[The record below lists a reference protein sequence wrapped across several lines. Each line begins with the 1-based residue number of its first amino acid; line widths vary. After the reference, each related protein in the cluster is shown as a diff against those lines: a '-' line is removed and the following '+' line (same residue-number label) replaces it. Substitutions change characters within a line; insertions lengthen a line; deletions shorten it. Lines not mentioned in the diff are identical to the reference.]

1 MRYHVA
7 GQSHRG
13 AVRESN
19 QDVVD
24 WRINDAGDQALL
36 VVADG
41 MGGHQGGEVASRLAV
56 DAIIESLEP
65 EIAGASSGT
74 TDADIRGKLDRAFR
88 LANERIVSR
97 RSGDPRLEKMGTTL
111 VVAWLSGNRAHIA
124 HIGDSRCYS
133 LRGSQALCLTRD
145 DTVVQN
151 MLEDGSIT
159 RADVPNVPFRN
170 VLTRAVGTVE
180 QAAPSYRRETLDEGD
195 VLLLCSDGLTDSVPE
210 YRWLEIHKESD
221 GMERTV
227 QAMIDAGLANEAGDN
242 VSVVLLTLEY

>member
-1 MRYHVA
+1 MQYHVA

-24 WRINDAGDQALL
+24 WRINHAGDQALL

-56 DAIIESLEP
+56 DAVIESLEP
-65 EIAGASSGT
+65 AIAGASSDT
-74 TDADIRGKLDRAFR
+74 TNDAIQEDLERAFA

-97 RSGDPRLEKMGTTL
+97 RSGDRKLEKMGTTL
-111 VVAWLSGNRAHIA
+111 VVAWVSGNQAHIA
-124 HIGDSRCYS
+124 HVGDSRCYS
-133 LRGSQALCLTRD
+133 LRDSEAVCLTRD

-159 RADVPNVPFRN
+159 EADVPNVPFRN
-170 VLTRAVGTVE
+170 VLTRAVGAVE
-180 QAAPSYRRETLDEGD
+180 QAAPSYRCDTLEQGD

-210 YRWLEIHKESD
+210 YRWLEILKESD

-227 QAMIDAGLANEAGDN
+227 QALIDAGLANEAGDN

>member
-13 AVRESN
+13 AVRDSN

-24 WRINDAGDQALL
+24 WRTNDTGDQALL

-56 DAIIESLEP
+56 DAVIESLEP
-65 EIAGASSGT
+65 EIANASPAT
-74 TDADIRGKLDRAFR
+74 RDEVVREHLDRAFA
-88 LANERIVSR
+88 LANERIVTR
-97 RSGDPRLEKMGTTL
+97 RAQDPKLEKMGTTL
-111 VVAWLSGNRAHIA
+111 VVAWVSGNQAHIA
-124 HIGDSRCYS
+124 HVGDSRCYS
-133 LRGSQALCLTRD
+133 LRSSQAVCLTRD

-159 RADVPNVPFRN
+159 EADVPNVPFRN
-170 VLTRAVGTVE
+170 VLTRAVGAVE
-180 QAAPSYRRETLDEGD
+180 KADPSYRRETLENGD
-195 VLLLCSDGLTDSVPE
+195 VLLLCSDGLTGSVPE
-210 YRWLEIHKESD
+210 YRWLEILKESD

-227 QAMIDAGLANEAGDN
+227 QALIDAGLANEAGDN

>member
-24 WRINDAGDQALL
+24 WRVNDSGDQALL

-56 DAIIESLEP
+56 DAVIESLEP
-65 EIAGASSGT
+65 EIARAASEA
-74 TDADIRGKLDRAFR
+74 TDKVIQEHLQRAFV

-111 VVAWLSGNRAHIA
+111 VVVWVSGNQAHIA
-124 HIGDSRCYS
+124 HIGDSRCYC
-133 LRGSQALCLTRD
+133 LRGSRAVCLTRD

-159 RADVPNVPFRN
+159 EADVPNVPFRN
-170 VLTRAVGTVE
+170 VLTRAVGAIE
-180 QAAPSYRRETLDEGD
+180 QAEPSYRREGLDEGG
-195 VLLLCSDGLTDSVPE
+195 VLLLCSDGLTESVPE
-210 YRWLEIHKESD
+210 SRWLEILKESD

-227 QAMIDAGLANEAGDN
+227 QALIDAGLANEAGDN

>member
-56 DAIIESLEP
+56 DAVIEFLAP
-65 EIAGASSGT
+65 EIAGASSET
-74 TDADIRGKLDRAFR
+74 ENDAIQEHLERAFA

-111 VVAWLSGNRAHIA
+111 VVAWVSGNQAHIA
-124 HIGDSRCYS
+124 HIGDSRCYNLS
-133 LRGSQALCLTRD
+133 GNRALLLTRD

-159 RADVPNVPFRN
+159 EADVPNVPFRN
-170 VLTRAVGTVE
+170 VLTRAVGAEE
-180 QAAPSYRRETLDEGD
+180 QADPSYRRETLDEGD

-210 YRWLEIHKESD
+210 TRWLEILKESD

-227 QAMIDAGLANEAGDN
+227 QALIDAGLANEAGDN

>member
-1 MRYHVA
+1 
-7 GQSHRG
+7 
-13 AVRESN
+13 
-19 QDVVD
+19 VD
-24 WRINDAGDQALL
+24 WRINDAGDQVLL

-41 MGGHQGGEVASRLAV
+41 MGGHHGGEVASRLAV
-56 DAIIESLEP
+56 DAVIESLEP
-65 EIAGASSGT
+65 EIAAASTGT
-74 TDADIRGKLDRAFR
+74 TNDAIQKHLERAFA
-88 LANERIVSR
+88 LANERIVSH

-111 VVAWLSGNRAHIA
+111 VVAWVSGNQAHIA

-133 LRGSQALCLTRD
+133 LRGSQAVCLTRD

-170 VLTRAVGTVE
+170 VLTRAVGAVE
-180 QAAPSYRRETLDEGD
+180 QADPSYRLESLEEGD

-210 YRWLEIHKESD
+210 FRWLEILKESD

-227 QAMIDAGLANEAGDN
+227 QTLIDAGLANEAGDN

>member
-24 WRINDAGDQALL
+24 WRINDSGDQVLL

-56 DAIIESLEP
+56 DAVIESLEP
-65 EIAGASSGT
+65 EIASATAET
-74 TDADIRGKLDRAFR
+74 TNDAIQAHLERTFA

-111 VVAWLSGNRAHIA
+111 VVAWVRGNQVHIA

-133 LRGSQALCLTRD
+133 LRGSQAVCLTRD

-170 VLTRAVGTVE
+170 VLTRAVGAE
-180 QAAPSYRRETLDEGD
+180 DQADPSYRHEALGEGD

-210 YRWLEIHKESD
+210 SRWLEILRESD
-221 GMERTV
+221 GMEHGV
-227 QAMIDAGLANEAGDN
+227 QALIDAGLANEAGDN

>member
-1 MRYHVA
+1 MRYHIA

-13 AVRESN
+13 AVRKSN

-24 WRINDAGDQALL
+24 WQIADSGDQALL

-56 DAIIESLEP
+56 GAVMESLAP
-65 EIAGASSGT
+65 EIVGASANM
-74 TDADIRGKLDRAFR
+74 TDNDIRERLEGAFA
-88 LANERIVSR
+88 LANERIVSK
-97 RSGDPRLEKMGTTL
+97 RSREPGLEKMGTTL
-111 VVAWLSGNRAHIA
+111 VVAWVSGNQAHIA
-124 HIGDSRCYS
+124 HIGDSRCYR
-133 LRGSQALCLTRD
+133 LRSDQAICLTRD

-159 RADVPNVPFRN
+159 EADVPNVPFRN

-180 QAAPSYRRETLDEGD
+180 QLQPSYRLELLDEGD
-195 VLLLCSDGLTDSVPE
+195 LLLLCSDGLTNSVPISQ
-210 YRWLEIHKESD
+210 WLDVAKESD
-221 GMERTV
+221 GTERTA
-227 QAMIDAGLANEAGDN
+227 QALIDAGLANQAGDN

>member
-56 DAIIESLEP
+56 DAVIESLEP
-65 EIAGASSGT
+65 AIAGAAFDGT
-74 TDADIRGKLDRAFR
+74 DGAIREHLERAFS
-88 LANERIVSR
+88 LANERIVNC
-97 RSGDPRLEKMGTTL
+97 RSGDPKLEKMGNTL
-111 VVAWLSGNRAHIA
+111 GVAWVIDDQAHIA
-124 HIGDSRCYS
+124 PVGDSRCYS
-133 LRGSQALCLTRD
+133 LRSSQAVCLTRD

-159 RADVPNVPFRN
+159 AADVHNVPFRN
-170 VLTRAVGTVE
+170 VLNRAVGAVE
-180 QAAPSYRRETLDEGD
+180 QADPSYRRETLEEGD

-210 YRWLEIHKESD
+210 YRWLEIQKESG

-227 QAMIDAGLANEAGDN
+227 QALIDAGLANEAGDN

>member
-24 WRINDAGDQALL
+24 WRIAESGDHALL

-56 DAIIESLEP
+56 DAVMESLGPEIAQASSDITDKAIRESLE
-65 EIAGASSGT
+65 
-74 TDADIRGKLDRAFR
+74 RAFT

-97 RSGDPRLEKMGTTL
+97 RSEDPRLEKMGTTL
-111 VVAWLSGNRAHIA
+111 VVAWVSGSQAHIA

-133 LRGSQALCLTRD
+133 LRGNQALRLTRD

-159 RADVPNVPFRN
+159 ETDVPNVPFRN
-170 VLTRAVGTVE
+170 VLTRAVGAVD
-180 QAAPSYRRETLDEGD
+180 QADPSYRRETLDEGD

-210 YRWLEIHKESD
+210 TRWLEILKESD
-221 GMERTV
+221 GMERTA

-242 VSVVLLTLEY
+242 VSVVLLTVEY

>member
-1 MRYHVA
+1 MRYQVA
-7 GQSHRG
+7 SQSHRG

-24 WRINDAGDQALL
+24 WRINDSGDQALL

-56 DAIIESLEP
+56 DAVIESLGP
-65 EIAGASSGT
+65 EIAGASTDT
-74 TDADIRGKLDRAFR
+74 TINAIQEHLERAFV

-111 VVAWLSGNRAHIA
+111 VVAWVSGNQAHIA
-124 HIGDSRCYS
+124 HIGDSRCYR
-133 LRGSQALCLTRD
+133 LRGNQAVCLTRD

-159 RADVPNVPFRN
+159 EADVPNVPFRN
-170 VLTRAVGTVE
+170 VLTRAVGAVDL
-180 QAAPSYRRETLDEGD
+180 ANPSYRLESLDEGD

-210 YRWLEIHKESD
+210 SRWLEILKESD
-221 GMERTV
+221 GMECTV
-227 QAMIDAGLANEAGDN
+227 QALIDAGLANEAGDN
-242 VSVVLLTLEY
+242 LSVVLLTLEY

>member
-1 MRYHVA
+1 MRYDVA
-7 GQSHRG
+7 SQSHRG

-24 WRINDAGDQALL
+24 WRINDSGDQALL

-56 DAIIESLEP
+56 DAVIESLEP
-65 EIAGASSGT
+65 EIAGAASEIT
-74 TDADIRGKLDRAFR
+74 NAAIQEHLKRAFA

-97 RSGDPRLEKMGTTL
+97 RSGDRRLEKMGTTL
-111 VVAWLSGNRAHIA
+111 VVAWVSGNQAHIA

-133 LRGSQALCLTRD
+133 LRGRQAVCLTRD

-159 RADVPNVPFRN
+159 EADVPNVPFRN
-170 VLTRAVGTVE
+170 VLTRAVGAVD
-180 QAAPSYRRETLDEGD
+180 QADPSYRCETLDEGD

-210 YRWLEIHKESD
+210 SRWLEIVKESD

-227 QAMIDAGLANEAGDN
+227 QALIDTGLANEAGDN

>member
-1 MRYHVA
+1 MQYHVA
-7 GQSHRG
+7 GLSHRG

-24 WRINDAGDQALL
+24 WRINDSGNHALL

-56 DAIIESLEP
+56 DAVIEALEP
-65 EIAGASSGT
+65 EIAAAPSDIS
-74 TDADIRGKLDRAFR
+74 DAVIREHLERAFT

-111 VVAWLSGNRAHIA
+111 VVAWVSTNQAHIA
-124 HIGDSRCYS
+124 HIGDSRCYT
-133 LRGSQALCLTRD
+133 LRDSQAVRLTRD

-159 RADVPNVPFRN
+159 EADVPHVPFRN
-170 VLTRAVGTVE
+170 VLTRAMGAVE
-180 QAAPSYRRETLDEGD
+180 QADPSYRRESLDEGD

-210 YRWLEIHKESD
+210 SRWLEILKESD

-227 QAMIDAGLANEAGDN
+227 QGLIDAGLANEAGDN

>member
-19 QDVVD
+19 QDVVS

-36 VVADG
+36 VLADG

-56 DAIIESLEP
+56 DTVIESLEP
-65 EIAGASSGT
+65 AIAGASFDT
-74 TDADIRGKLDRAFR
+74 TNDAIQGYLEQAFA

-97 RSGDPRLEKMGTTL
+97 RSGDPKLEKMGTTL
-111 VVAWLSGNRAHIA
+111 VVAWVIGDQAHIA
-124 HIGDSRCYS
+124 HVGDSRCYS
-133 LRGSQALCLTRD
+133 LRSSQAVCLTRD

-159 RADVPNVPFRN
+159 EADVPNVPFRN

-180 QAAPSYRRETLDEGD
+180 QAVPSYRREILEEGD

-210 YRWLEIHKESD
+210 YRWLEIQKESG

-227 QAMIDAGLANEAGDN
+227 QTLIDAGLANGAGDN

>member
-24 WRINDAGDQALL
+24 WRIADSGNHALL

-56 DAIIESLEP
+56 DAVMESLGP
-65 EIAGASSGT
+65 EIAEASPDI
-74 TDADIRGKLDRAFR
+74 TDKAIREYLERAFK

-97 RSGDPRLEKMGTTL
+97 RAEDPRLEKMGTTL
-111 VVAWLSGNRAHIA
+111 VVAWVSGNQAHIA

-133 LRGSQALCLTRD
+133 LRGSQAMSLTRD

-159 RADVPNVPFRN
+159 AADMPNVPFRN
-170 VLTRAVGTVE
+170 VLTRAVGAVE
-180 QAAPSYRRETLDEGD
+180 QADPSYRLESLDEGD

-210 YRWLEIHKESD
+210 FRWLEILKESD

-227 QAMIDAGLANEAGDN
+227 QAMIDASLANEAGDN

>member
-19 QDVVD
+19 QDVVG
-24 WRINDAGDQALL
+24 WRISHSGDHALL

-41 MGGHQGGEVASRLAV
+41 MGGHQGGEVASRIAV
-56 DAIIESLEP
+56 DAVMESLGP
-65 EIAGASSGT
+65 EIAEASPYIS
-74 TDADIRGKLDRAFR
+74 DKAIRDNLDRAFE

-97 RSGDPRLEKMGTTL
+97 RANDPRLEKMGTTL
-111 VVAWLSGNRAHIA
+111 VVAWVSGNQAHIA

-133 LRGSQALCLTRD
+133 LSGNQALCLTRD

-159 RADVPNVPFRN
+159 AADVPNVPFRN
-170 VLTRAVGTVE
+170 VLTRAVGAAE
-180 QAAPSYRRETLDEGD
+180 QADPSYRCETLEEGG

-210 YRWLEIHKESD
+210 SRWLEILKESD

-227 QAMIDAGLANEAGDN
+227 QALIDAGLANEAGDN
-242 VSVVLLTLEY
+242 VSVVLLKLEY